1 MSIYKLIAIFILVMI
16 LFHNCICTSNKYFE
30 YLQESIPKIILQT
43 SREKP
48 EQYVIDKIKRYSPGW
63 EYIHFVDS
71 EIINYFENHPIDG
84 LENIINKFN
93 RIKNGA
99 HKADL
104 FRYYFLY
111 LNGGVFIDSDA
122 TLNADMNDIAND
134 CEFFSV
140 NSVFDN
146 TIFQGFIG
154 ATSHNNIIYKALID
168 AYHIETLEK
177 DYLVLTR
184 NMYTFIKEEEGN
196 YTIKLFYEKHTGNE
210 VYDTYDENGTVI
222 LKHYSLTKTIPN
234 DL

>member
-1 MSIYKLIAIFILVMI
+1 MSIFKLIAIFILVMI
-16 LFHNCICTSNKYFE
+16 VLYNIVIVKQNNT
-30 YLQESIPKIILQT
+30 QQTIPKIILQT
-43 SREKP
+43 SKNKP

-71 EIINYFENHPIDG
+71 EIINYFKNHPIKG
-84 LENIINKFN
+84 VENIIDKFN

-111 LNGGVFIDSDA
+111 LNGGVFIDQDA
-122 TLNADMNDIAND
+122 TLNADINDIAND
-134 CEFFSV
+134 CDFFSV
-140 NSVFDN
+140 NSIFDG

-154 ATSHNNIIYKALID
+154 ATSYNHIIYKALID
-168 AYHIETLEK
+168 AYHIDIETLEK

-210 VYDTYDENGTVI
+210 IYDTYDENGRVI

-234 DL
+234 DV

>member
-1 MSIYKLIAIFILVMI
+1 MSIFKMISIFILVMI
-16 LFHNCICTSNKYFE
+16 VLYNIKQNNTR
-30 YLQESIPKIILQT
+30 QTIPKIILQT
-43 SREKP
+43 SKTKP

-84 LENIINKFN
+84 LENIIEKFN
-93 RIKNGA
+93 RINNGA

-122 TLNADMNDIAND
+122 TLNADINDIAND

-140 NSVFDN
+140 NSVFDG

-154 ATSHNNIIYKALID
+154 ATSHNDIIYKALID
-168 AYHIETLEK
+168 AYHIDTTTLDN

-184 NMYTFIKEEEGN
+184 NIYHFIKEEEGN

-210 VYDTYDENGTVI
+210 VYDTYDENGKVI